1 MIGAEDLAPLLPDYL
16 TRQRWF
22 GASDRVLD
30 HVEIGEFE
38 LLRDAW
44 PGLAWALADATFAG
58 GGTARYQVLVG
69 LRPLEG
75 GERFLEGKGR
85 GVLGDLDTG
94 SGPALVYDA
103 LVDPELALELLT
115 HVAPGED
122 VKRVRPLNV
131 EQSNT
136 SIVYDERLIL
146 KVFRRVQDGPN
157 PDVEVTQGLADAGFA
172 NISAPVASWSRG
184 GRDLAVLRTFLNGG
198 TDGWVL
204 AQTSLRD
211 MYDERLEP
219 ADCGGDFAPE
229 ACRLGEITAS
239 MHVALRDAFGAS
251 PGDPGAWADDMELH
265 LDRLTDA
272 PLDRTLVEAAYE
284 RIRSVDGAGTAIRV
298 HGDYHLGQTMRT
310 DAGWYI
316 LDFEGEPARPL
327 GERRRPS
334 SPLRDVA
341 GMLRS
346 FHYAA
351 RVGLAERGEGTDNEL
366 ATLGRH
372 WEDRVASSFVEG
384 YRRVEGVAELLPADG
399 ASERALL
406 DAFLLDKA
414 VYEVGYELAHR
425 PDWVGIPLEAIERL
439 LTGATNQ

>member
-1 MIGAEDLAPLLPDYL
+1 VIGATDLAPLLPDYL
-16 TRQRWF
+16 PRQRWF
-22 GASDRVLD
+22 GASDRVLE
-30 HVEIGEFE
+30 HVAIAEFE
-38 LLRDAW
+38 LLRDEW
-44 PGLAWALADATFAG
+44 PGLAWALADATFAD

-85 GVLGDLDTG
+85 GVLGDLDTNAG
-94 SGPALVYDA
+94 AALVYDA
-103 LVDPELALELLT
+103 LVDPDLALALLA
-115 HVAPGED
+115 HVAPDED
-122 VKRVRPLNV
+122 VKRVRSLNV

-157 PDVEVTQGLADAGFA
+157 PDVEVTQGLADAGFTH
-172 NISAPVASWSRG
+172 ISAPVASWSRDG
-184 GRDLAVLRTFLNGG
+184 LDLAVLRTFLSGG

-219 ADCGGDFAPE
+219 AECGGDFAPE
-229 ACRLGEITAS
+229 ASRLGEITAS
-239 MHVALRDAFGAS
+239 MHVALRDAFGSS
-251 PGDPGAWADDMELH
+251 PGNPADWADDMERH
-265 LDRLTDA
+265 LSRLADA
-272 PLDRTLVEAAYE
+272 PLDRPLVEAAYE
-284 RIRSVDGAGTAIRV
+284 RLRAVDDAGSAIRV

-310 DAGWYI
+310 DAGWYV

-327 GERRRPS
+327 AERRRPS

-351 RVGLAERGEGTDNEL
+351 RVGLAERGEEADDEL

-372 WEDRVASSFVEG
+372 WEDRVASSFLEG
-384 YRRVEGVAELLPADG
+384 YRHVEGVAELLPVDEG
-399 ASERALL
+399 SDRAVL

-425 PDWVGIPLEAIERL
+425 PDWVGIPLEAVERL
-439 LTGATNQ
+439 LTGATNP